1 MEGQTP
7 TETCSPVAPGQLQDA
22 PASKA
27 SGSTTSEGNMGRSLV
42 STPQAKNT
50 QSSEQDDE
58 DLPESY
64 ANLNELAA
72 PSPPVQERIRG
83 AYTIPDLEGAR
94 SQDLA
99 TRSRPEPLTI
109 AQSSPEDEL
118 RHVRRERASRMA
130 TQFYTHCYLI
140 LFSILG
146 TLARLG
152 LQALTH
158 FPGAPVTFSVVWA
171 NFAGSVVMGF
181 LAEDRMLFRH
191 GRDHYL
197 VPQQPEKG
205 GQPPPQ
211 PASDKDIKKTIPL
224 YIGLTTGFC
233 GSFTS
238 FSSFIRDAFLA
249 LANEL
254 PPTDTASPTSR
265 NGGYSFMAFLS
276 VIISSIC
283 ISLGGLFIGVHL
295 AAGLDTVTPS
305 FSHRFVRHFLDRVA
319 VPMGVAVWI
328 AAILLSVFPP
338 HRSWRGDALF
348 ALVFSPPGCI
358 ARFYLSL
365 ILNKKVPAFPM
376 GTFTANVLGT
386 AVLGMCWDLSHT
398 AAGGGV
404 VGCQVLRGV
413 EDGFCGCL
421 TTVSTW
427 VLELSTLRR
436 GHAYRYGA
444 ASVVVSVL
452 VMIAIMGGLR
462 WSQGFGPMAC

>member
-1 MEGQTP
+1 
-7 TETCSPVAPGQLQDA
+7 
-22 PASKA
+22 
-27 SGSTTSEGNMGRSLV
+27 MGRSLV
-42 STPQAKNT
+42 STPQAENPR
-50 QSSEQDDE
+50 SSGQDDE

-72 PSPPVQERIRG
+72 PSPPAQERIRG
-83 AYTIPDLEGAR
+83 AYTILDLEGAR
-94 SQDLA
+94 DQDLA

-109 AQSSPEDEL
+109 AQSRPEDEL
-118 RHVRRERASRMA
+118 RHARRERASRMA
-130 TQFYTHCYLI
+130 TQFYTHCYFI

-205 GQPPPQ
+205 GQPPSQ

-233 GSFTS
+233 GSFT
-238 FSSFIRDAFLA
+238 
-249 LANEL
+249 
-254 PPTDTASPTSR
+254 PTSR

-295 AAGLDTVTPS
+295 AAGLEALTPS

-319 VPMGVAVWI
+319 VPVGVAVWI

-348 ALVFSPPGCI
+348 AL
-358 ARFYLSL
+358 
-365 ILNKKVPAFPM
+365 VPAFPM

-452 VMIAIMGGLR
+452 VMIAIMGGCGGRKDLGQWPADCVLLHPFPR
-462 WSQGFGPMAC
+462 AEECVAS